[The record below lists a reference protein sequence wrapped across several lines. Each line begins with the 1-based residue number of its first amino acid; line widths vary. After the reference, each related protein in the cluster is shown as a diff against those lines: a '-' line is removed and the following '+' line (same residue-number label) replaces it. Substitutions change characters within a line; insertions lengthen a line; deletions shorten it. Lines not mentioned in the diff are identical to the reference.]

1 MKVLGLPPQFKAS
14 MIDAGCCGM
23 AGSFGFEKEHYD
35 VSMKVGEERLF
46 PAIRKAPAEAEIAV
60 TGVSCRQQIEDGTGR
75 APRFLTEVLADALP
89 N

>member
-1 MKVLGLPPQFKAS
+1 
-14 MIDAGCCGM
+14 M

-46 PAIRKAPAEAEIAV
+46 PAVRNAPADAEIAV

-75 APRFLTEVLADALP
+75 KARYLAEVLAEALP
-89 N
+89 AAGS